1 MEWIHSCDEIVT
13 LLFTFHQDP
22 EIIADQ
28 FINKLITFIIDN
40 KRKTMLETIKDV
52 INIIKYINYI
62 FLYIYRKNEIKN
74 TYAIY
79 KLRAKSAVNSMIKP
93 ILKPKEIHNNK
104 SSNIKLLKRF
114 SL

>member
-79 KLRAKSAVNSMIKP
+79 KLRAKSVVNSMIKP

-104 SSNIKLLKRF
+104 SSNIKLLKQF